1 MHPTVTPC
9 ATTRVRIAFWLCAA
23 LPFKKEKKPAGV
35 RAGRGNTHT
44 RAKHN
49 ASCRASRRDEEV
61 GDVVFRPVFDGVHG
75 LFGWCAEA
83 LCGSS

>member
-1 MHPTVTPC
+1 MGAAADSKRKCGHH
-9 ATTRVRIAFWLCAA
+9 ASDSDALCNDAGSHRLLA
-23 LPFKKEKKPAGV
+23 LCGV
-35 RAGRGNTHT
+35 ALQKGEET

-83 LCGSS
+83 LCG